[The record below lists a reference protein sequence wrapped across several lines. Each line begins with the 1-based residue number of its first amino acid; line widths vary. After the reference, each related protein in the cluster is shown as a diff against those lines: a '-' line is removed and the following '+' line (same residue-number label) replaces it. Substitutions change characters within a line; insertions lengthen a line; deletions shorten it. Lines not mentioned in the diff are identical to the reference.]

1 MSSDK
6 MLAKFIAENVDKLS
20 ESQLKELIK
29 ILQKQILEEEGNKH
43 ENCKN

>member
-6 MLAKFIAENVDKLS
+6 MLAKFIVDNLDKMT
-20 ESQLKELIK
+20 ETQLRELIK
-29 ILQKQILEEEGNKH
+29 ILQKQILKEEGDKH

>member
-1 MSSDK
+1 MSSNK

-20 ESQLKELIK
+20 ETQLRELIK
-29 ILQKQILEEEGNKH
+29 ILQKQILKEEGDKH

>member
-6 MLAKFIAENVDKLS
+6 MLAKFIVENLDKLS